1 MCKAVGTLQDL
12 TTSSGLPTSEDS
24 SVRQAIE
31 DVLARVNLADDA
43 EPEMTQERPRSVQEK
58 PPG

>member
-1 MCKAVGTLQDL
+1 MGVLQDL

-31 DVLARVNLADDA
+31 DVLARVNLADHA
-43 EPEMTQERPRSVQEK
+43 EPEMTQEEPPSLQERPSC
-58 PPG
+58 

>member
-1 MCKAVGTLQDL
+1 MVGALQDL
-12 TTSSGLPTSEDS
+12 TTSSCLPTSEDS

-43 EPEMTQERPRSVQEK
+43 EPEMTQEAPPVAQEK
-58 PPG
+58 PQCQ